1 MDTTTVI
8 RVVAGALAV
17 LVLFVIVWRRKRK
30 ALE

>member
-8 RVVAGALAV
+8 RVVAGALAI